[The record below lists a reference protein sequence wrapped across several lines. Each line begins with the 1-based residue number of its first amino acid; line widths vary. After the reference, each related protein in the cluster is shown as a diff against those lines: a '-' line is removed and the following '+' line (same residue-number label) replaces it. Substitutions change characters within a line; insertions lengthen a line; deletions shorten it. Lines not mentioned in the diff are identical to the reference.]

1 VAGSDWYEYA
11 VTLYN
16 AADDSVVQTLLYRGE
31 SLSAYQ
37 FSYLTLP
44 NVGRYYVRFFLASY
58 DRTGG
63 AALGATIYLA
73 PLAFS
78 QQGSCKSL

>member
-44 NVGRYYVRFFLASY
+44 NEGRYYVRFFLASY

-78 QQGSCKSL
+78 QQGSCQSL